1 MFGRAPASSFA
12 TALLAL
18 LLATV
23 SAPVALSAQGAR
35 PCIVVITGVESGPRQ
50 TRMTSVTTGGGARNT
65 FVGGAV
71 DATCEGQGNRLL
83 ADSAEHFTERG
94 VLILYHNVR
103 YSEPRV
109 SITSDRMVYYTNE
122 ERLVAEGNVRGR
134 TASGTRFTGPRMEYF
149 RAKPGFREQNSWIA
163 TGRPF
168 VRMSPTEGN
177 PAATATS
184 DSTDLTA
191 DVVRSQNDSLL
202 WASGK
207 VILDRVDMR
216 ATSDSATVDNG
227 QEHVR
232 LLRQPRIVGK
242 GERPFELDG
251 VIIDAWSR
259 ERELQRVLAL
269 GEAKA
274 VSDSMTLTSDTIDLR
289 FTEQQI
295 SRIYSWGT
303 RARAVS
309 PQQTMESDSMDV
321 LMPGQK
327 LERLHAVG
335 RALALSLPDTSQIV
349 SSERDWIS
357 GDTLFARFQTL
368 PPSAADSAER
378 TVLKDVLASGNARA
392 YYQSPPPGGAKG
404 APTLSYNR
412 GRQITVQFT
421 DGEMNSV
428 RVLDQA
434 SGLYLEPIVQAPTP
448 PDTTRPN
455 RGRRP

>member
-1 MFGRAPASSFA
+1 MHPGRA
-12 TALLAL
+12 LVLAL
-18 LLATV
+18 TFAAAAV
-23 SAPVALSAQGAR
+23 EAQDAR
-35 PCIVVITGVESGPRQ
+35 PCLIVIRGVESGPRV
-50 TRMTSVTTGGGARNT
+50 TRMTSVVTGTGARNT
-65 FVGGAV
+65 YIGGAV

-83 ADSAEHFTERG
+83 ADSAEHFTDQG
-94 VLILYHNVR
+94 LMILYHNVR
-103 YSEPRV
+103 YTEPRV
-109 SITSDRMVYYTNE
+109 SITSDRMIYYTNE

-149 RAKPGFREQNSWIA
+149 RAKPGLRAENSWIA

-177 PAATATS
+177 PNATATS

-191 DVVRSQNDSLL
+191 NVVRSQNDSLL

-207 VILDRVDMR
+207 VVLERVDMR
-216 ATSDSATVDNG
+216 ATADSATVDNG

-232 LLRQPRIVGK
+232 LLREPQIVGK
-242 GERPFELDG
+242 GERPFALVG

-259 ERELQRVLAL
+259 ERALQRVLAL
-269 GEAKA
+269 GDAEA

-289 FTEQQI
+289 FDDQKI
-295 SRIYSWGT
+295 SRIFSWGT
-303 RARAVS
+303 RAKAVS

-335 RALALSLPDTSQIV
+335 RAVALSQPDTSQFE
-349 SSERDWIS
+349 SSERDWITA
-357 GDTLFARFQTL
+357 DTLRARFETL
-368 PPSAADSAER
+368 ARSSTDASER
-378 TVLKDVLASGNARA
+378 SVMKEVLAIGHARA
-392 YYQSPPPGGAKG
+392 YYQGASPGGVRG

-412 GRQITVQFT
+412 GRQITVLFSE
-421 DGEMNSV
+421 GSMSSV
-428 RVLDQA
+428 KILDQA
-434 SGLYLEPIVQAPTP
+434 SGLYLEPMAPDSLRAPAPT
-448 PDTTRPN
+448 PN